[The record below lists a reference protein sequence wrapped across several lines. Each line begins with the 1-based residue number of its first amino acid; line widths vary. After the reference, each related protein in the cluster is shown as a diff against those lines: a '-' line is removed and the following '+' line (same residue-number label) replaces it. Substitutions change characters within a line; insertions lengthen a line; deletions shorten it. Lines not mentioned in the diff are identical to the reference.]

1 MAKSKNK
8 PRSLSKAER
17 EVLTYQRITNMS
29 AYIEVLDKRFEAI
42 ADDVGLLIALAVAN
56 DEQKEKILNE
66 IRKGAAEASD
76 TSIVATGEAEAEL
89 SN

>member
-1 MAKSKNK
+1 MTPKEKEKLLWDKIEALDSK
-8 PRSLSKAER
+8 
-17 EVLTYQRITNMS
+17 
-29 AYIEVLDKRFEAI
+29 LDKRFEAI

-76 TSIVATGEAEAEL
+76 TSIVAAGEAEAEL